1 MSPALRIA
9 RRELRGGLSG
19 FRVFLACLALGV
31 AAIAAVGS
39 VRSAIDAGLRSE
51 GAAILGGD
59 AELRLTYRAAS
70 PEERAFMVT
79 RAEAVSEVFDF
90 RSMLTA
96 ETAPGER
103 ERALTQVK
111 AVDGAYPLY
120 GSVGLEPAIPLAE
133 ALAPG
138 PQGRPGA
145 VLDRALLDRLG
156 LSVGDTV
163 RLGATDFRI
172 AAVLTREPDAGTSG
186 FSLGPRSIVS
196 RAALEGS
203 GLLGPGTLYETN
215 YRLRLPPG
223 TDLAA
228 MEDAVQEAFPDAGIR
243 WRDRRNGA
251 PGIQRFV
258 DRLGAFLVLV
268 GLASLA
274 VGGVGISAA
283 VRSFLERK
291 TDTIA
296 TLKTLGAS
304 GNTIFA
310 IYFLQIGLLTLVG
323 IAIGLALGAG
333 IPAAL
338 GPLLADEL
346 PVPALFDVYAA
357 PLAEAA
363 LYGALTALIFTIWP
377 LARARD
383 IRAAGLFR
391 DMAAPERHLPGWR
404 YVALVAVLTVALVA
418 LACLFSGLWALTL
431 WAAFGV
437 LATLLVLLGA
447 AALTRRLARAAA
459 RSRAVHGWP
468 GLRLALAAV
477 GGPGGETAGVV
488 LSLGLGLT
496 VLAAVG
502 QIDSNLRQ
510 VITRELPD
518 RAPAYFFVDIQNDQ
532 IDGFR
537 TRAEAEP
544 GVERMDSAPM
554 LRGIVTRL
562 NDIPAAEAEINP
574 DAAWVLRGDR
584 GVTYADAP
592 PEGSV
597 ITEGSWWAEDYSGP
611 PLVSFS
617 DEEGRELGLSIGD
630 TITVNVLG
638 RDITAEVANFRT
650 VDFRSMGINFLMVFN
665 PGALAGAPHTHLA
678 TVYATP
684 EAEAPLLR
692 DLADAYPNITAIRV
706 RDAIARVTA
715 ALGELSRATRW
726 GAAAV
731 LLTGFTVLIGAAAAG
746 ERRRVFESAVLKTLG
761 ASRGR
766 ILGSFAMRAGLLGAA
781 AGIVA
786 VAAGGLAGWAVMV
799 FVMDSGYVFEPVS
812 AVGIVAGGALAS
824 LLAGL
829 GFALRPLAARPAR
842 VLRARD

>member
-39 VRSAIDAGLRSE
+39 VRSAIDAGLRAE
-51 GAAILGGD
+51 GAVILGGD
-59 AELRLTYRAAS
+59 AEMRLTYRAAT
-70 PEERAFMVT
+70 PEERAFMEA
-79 RAEAVSEVFDF
+79 RATAVSEVFDF
-90 RSMLTA
+90 RSMLTTTGPA
-96 ETAPGER
+96 GAR
-103 ERALTQVK
+103 DRALTQVK
-111 AVDGAYPLY
+111 AVDAAYPLY
-120 GSVGLEPAIPLAE
+120 GTVGLDPQMPLAE

-138 PQGRPGA
+138 PGGLPGA
-145 VLDRALLDRLG
+145 VLDRALIDRLG
-156 LSVGDTV
+156 LAVGDTV
-163 RLGATDFRI
+163 RLGSTAFRI
-172 AAVLTREPDAGTSG
+172 SAALTREPDAGTSG
-186 FSLGPRSIVS
+186 FSLGPRSIVA

-203 GLLGPGTLYETN
+203 GLLGPGTLYETD

-228 MEDAVQEAFPDAGIR
+228 TEDAVQAAFPEAGIR

-251 PGIQRFV
+251 PGLQRFV

-283 VRSFLERK
+283 VRAFLERK

-323 IAIGLALGAG
+323 IALGLALGAG
-333 IPAAL
+333 LPALL

-363 LYGALTALIFTIWP
+363 LYGALTALIFTVWP

-404 YVALVAVLTVALVA
+404 YMALVAGLSVLLIG
-418 LACLFSGLWALTL
+418 LACLFSGLWTLTL
-431 WAAFGV
+431 WSAFGV
-437 LATLLVLLGA
+437 LATLGVLLAA
-447 AALTRRLARAAA
+447 AALTRRLARSAA
-459 RSRAVHGWP
+459 RARALRGRP
-468 GLRLALAAV
+468 MLRLALAAV
-477 GGPGGETAGVV
+477 GGPGGETASVV

-502 QIDSNLRQ
+502 QIDANLRE
-510 VITRELPD
+510 VISRELPD
-518 RAPAYFFVDIQNDQ
+518 RAPAYFFVDIQSDQ

-537 TRAEAEP
+537 ARAGAEP
-544 GVERMDSAPM
+544 GVERIDSAPM
-554 LRGIVTRL
+554 LRGIITRL
-562 NDIPAAEAEINP
+562 HGVKASEAQIDP

-584 GVTYADAP
+584 GVTYADTR
-592 PEGSV
+592 PEGSTL
-597 ITEGSWWAEDYSGP
+597 TEGRWWPGDYAGP
-611 PLVSFS
+611 PLVSFAE
-617 DEEGRELGLSIGD
+617 EEGRELGLKLGD
-630 TITVNVLG
+630 TLTVNVLG
-638 RDITAEVANFRT
+638 RDITAKVANFRT

-665 PGALAGAPHTHLA
+665 PGALSGAPHTHLA

-684 EAEAPLLR
+684 AAEAPLLR
-692 DLADAYPNITAIRV
+692 SLADAYPNITAIRV
-706 RDAIARVTA
+706 RDAIARVSG

-746 ERRRVFESAVLKTLG
+746 ERRRVFEAAVLKTLG
-761 ASRGR
+761 AGRGH
-766 ILGSFAMRAGLLGAA
+766 ILGSFAIRAAVLGAA
-781 AGIVA
+781 AGAVA
-786 VAAGGLAGWAVMV
+786 VIAGGLAGWAVMV
-799 FVMDSGYVFEPVS
+799 FVMDAGYAFEPVS

-829 GFALRPLAARPAR
+829 GFALRPLAVRPAR